1 MARGT
6 RFSWKFLGWHYIFF
20 AFFSCL
26 LDWIMLILVG
36 FERSLHP
43 AQVRWQDCPLPLK
56 LMNSQAVE
64 LRDIDLHGRFRG
76 VWVAAYALIPWLK
89 KKWFS
94 PNTQVHYLDKH
105 PVLRKRCHTTF
116 VKLNSTIFRFD
127 LTIWYF
133 KKSTSKKWNDYYM
146 NFRYLMNCRMK
157 NKCKEDHHS

>member
-1 MARGT
+1 MGRGT
-6 RFSWKFLGWHYIFF
+6 RFSWKFLGWHCIFF
-20 AFFSCL
+20 AFFSGL
-26 LDWIMLILVG
+26 FDWIMFILVR

-56 LMNSQAVE
+56 LMKSQAVE
-64 LRDIDLHGRFRG
+64 GTYICTGGSGANGLMPN
-76 VWVAAYALIPWLK
+76 ALIPWLK